1 MDMICLLRFGNAHG
15 IPRLQAYDHRHRF
28 RQTAE
33 TVPYDFQG
41 TDQLLCDF
49 FDEVERAC
57 KSEGVTF
64 EFDTDEVELEEE
76 GDDDEE
82 VSE

>member
-1 MDMICLLRFGNAHG
+1 ML
-15 IPRLQAYDHRHRF
+15 
-28 RQTAE
+28 
-33 TVPYDFQG
+33 PYDFRG
-41 TDQLLCDF
+41 ADQLLCDF

-57 KSEGVTF
+57 KSEDIAF

-76 GDDDEE
+76 IDDDEE